1 VGGDRIESLKE
12 IVEKMMLAVEKDDF
26 YEASVLSKELLG
38 IDVSSLSK
46 EEAENLSKTISMF
59 IKKAKSRELDI
70 INALEKK
77 KQAKRFLK

>member
-1 VGGDRIESLKE
+1 MGGDRIESLKE